1 MPECCENWFTG
12 WYCPRCGLPVSFME
26 HGGSKPV
33 PIGQIATKNVNVTQ
47 QLIQGDYF
55 VGGGTKIGTAVTTVD
70 ATTAPEVLPAPPP
83 DGAPE
88 SSPDPDAEGVTG
100 DDGYEWVEH
109 PKESGIWFYRDSE
122 SGEWVHMSNTQ

>member
-1 MPECCENWFTG
+1 MPECCESWFTG

-47 QLIQGDYF
+47 QLIQGDYI
-55 VGGGTKIGTAVTTVD
+55 VGGGTKIGTAVTNVD
-70 ATTAPEVLPAPPP
+70 APAAPELLPAPPP
-83 DGAPE
+83 DGAYPA
-88 SSPDPDAEGVTG
+88 PDAEGVTS

-109 PKESGIWFYRDSE
+109 PDESGIWFYRDIE
-122 SGEWVHMSNTQ
+122 SGEWVPQ

>member
-47 QLIQGDYF
+47 QLIQGDYI
-55 VGGGTKIGTAVTTVD
+55 VGGGTKIGTAVTTVE
-70 ATTAPEVLPAPPP
+70 ASAAPEVLPPPPP

-88 SSPDPDAEGVTG
+88 SYPDPDAEGQTD
-100 DDGYEWVEH
+100 DDGFQWIEH
-109 PKESGIWFYRDSE
+109 PEGSGIWFYLDSE
-122 SGEWVHMSNTQ
+122 SGEWVHKPITQ